1 MKRMKYPDRYQ
12 LKNILCLEEKK
23 EKKKKHLMKKIYL
36 YILVIE
42 KRNLQKI
49 LRATNLKKRQ
59 KGTKG
64 KVILKVYCI

>member
-1 MKRMKYPDRYQ
+1 
-12 LKNILCLEEKK
+12 
-23 EKKKKHLMKKIYL
+23 MKKIYL